1 MRQNKGD
8 PNKDSRFRDGRW
20 YCDYGGCGKSYL
32 GFKEMLR
39 HGLNHTKPE
48 YKCKYCWREWHRND
62 VYLQHFERKPDWW
75 VFFSMLFFI
84 SSSACQW
91 TGTLTAEIFI
101 FSSYS
106 LSQ

>member
-8 PNKDSRFRDGRW
+8 PNKDPRFRDGRW
-20 YCDYGGCGKSYL
+20 YCDFGGCGKSYL

-62 VYLQHFERKPDWW
+62 VYLQHFERKPDW
-75 VFFSMLFFI
+75 
-84 SSSACQW
+84 
-91 TGTLTAEIFI
+91 
-101 FSSYS
+101 
-106 LSQ
+106 